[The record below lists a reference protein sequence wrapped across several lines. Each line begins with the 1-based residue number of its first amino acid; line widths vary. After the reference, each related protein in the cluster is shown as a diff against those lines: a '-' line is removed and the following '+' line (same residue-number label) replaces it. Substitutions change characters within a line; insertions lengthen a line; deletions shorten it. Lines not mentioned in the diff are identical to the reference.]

1 MIDANPNNTF
11 RHLPLSP
18 EQDAEIRHYIK
29 KKAQK
34 GERWDTPELSRM
46 LEDMLSPP
54 PSDDEQPETTVEEA
68 KQAYEYAST
77 SIDEAMESVSAS
89 EERLAAMEA
98 EEMKHPRR

>member
-1 MIDANPNNTF
+1 MIDATASNTF

-29 KKAQK
+29 KKEQR
-34 GERWDTPELSRM
+34 GEQWDTPELAMM
-46 LEDMLSPP
+46 LGDMLSPP
-54 PSDDEQPETTVEEA
+54 PSDDEEPEPTVEETKLA
-68 KQAYEYAST
+68 CEYALA

-98 EEMKHPRR
+98 EEMKHPQR

>member
-1 MIDANPNNTF
+1 MIDANPSNTF

-29 KKAQK
+29 KKEQR
-34 GERWDTPELSRM
+34 GEPWDTPELTMM

-54 PSDDEQPETTVEEA
+54 LTDDEEPEPTVEETKLA
-68 KQAYEYAST
+68 CEYALASVN
-77 SIDEAMESVSAS
+77 EAMESVSAS
-89 EERLAAMEA
+89 EERLASMET